1 MAAMKFLLCLPFALL
16 LSFSALRADDPS
28 GSDERRCAD
37 LVRQL
42 GDDSFEVREQAAKM
56 ILQMGVVAKPALQE
70 GTSST
75 DPEVRRRCRALLPM
89 VIAADRKARLAAFIA
104 DTDGVHDHD
113 HLPGWERFRQVAGNE
128 RPARDLF
135 ASVLQAESDFLGE
148 VAEHPEVAGE
158 RCAARCRRVFQHAY
172 EKPDSSPGTIGLPE
186 LAAILL
192 VAGDPA
198 VDVPL
203 EAEQT
208 IGNLLQHPSARTAL
222 SATGNPAFRKLVLAW
237 MKRQTEDDETAQQ
250 MFFVVRNLGLR
261 EGLDLAV
268 DVLRNKPVKDRG
280 LAAAM
285 TTVGKYGSKEH
296 RKLLQGFLPDTTLIG
311 KFKLGTV
318 RGTTQLRDVALA
330 MLVHQTGQDFADY
343 GFALGNGNRH
353 LKFSASFL
361 GFEND
366 ERRIQAFA
374 RWKAW
379 AAEK

>member
-1 MAAMKFLLCLPFALL
+1 MASMKPLLCLPLLL
-16 LSFSALRADDPS
+16 LSLSPLLADDPS
-28 GSDERRCAD
+28 GPDERRCAE
-37 LVRQL
+37 LVRRL
-42 GDDSFEVREQAAKM
+42 GDDSFEIREQAAKAL
-56 ILQMGVVAKPALQE
+56 LQMGRVAKPALQE
-70 GTSST
+70 GSQSA
-75 DPEVRRRCRALLPM
+75 DPEIRRRCRQLLPM
-89 VIAADRKARLAAFIA
+89 VIMADRKARLAAFIA
-104 DTDGVHDHD
+104 DTDGVREHD
-113 HLPGWERFRQVAGNE
+113 LPGWERFHQVAGNE
-128 RPARDLF
+128 RAARDLF
-135 ASVLQAESDFLGE
+135 TSVAQTESDFLAE
-148 VAEHPEVAGE
+148 VADHPEIAGE
-158 RCAARCRRVFQHAY
+158 RCASRCRKLFQQVY
-172 EKPDSSPGTIGLPE
+172 EKPDSAPRAIDLPE

-208 IGNLLQHPSARTAL
+208 IGNLLQHPSARAAL
-222 SATGNPAFRKLVLAW
+222 DAKGNPAFRKLAVAW

-268 DVLRNKPVKDRG
+268 DVLQTKPVKNRG

-285 TTVGKYGSKEH
+285 TTVGKYGTKEH
-296 RKLLQGFLPDTTLIG
+296 RTLLEGYLTDRTLIG
-311 KFKLGTV
+311 NFKLGTV

-330 MLVHQTGQDFADY
+330 MLVHQTGQDFGDY

-353 LKFSASFL
+353 LKFSCSFL
-361 GFEND
+361 GFETEAQRNK
-366 ERRIQAFA
+366 AFA